1 MLDLSKFKKTV
12 TSPYTGQDYEI
23 VRVTRREVLESTGV
37 LPILLAAPVEK
48 RLQALETGLKEKADN
63 GEVQEQVTK
72 DMLAKG
78 VLSPRIWLGPGE
90 CPEGQLPIEYMG
102 DDRDWLAGEVIK
114 FAYDIS
120 ALNMDKFFRG
130 AEPADPGPGGPE
142 IRTEAVGPNPDGD
155 GSIHGP

>member
-12 TSPYTGQDYEI
+12 ASPYTGQEYEI
-23 VRVTRREVLESTGV
+23 VRVTRREVLEMTGV
-37 LPILLAAPVEK
+37 LPIVLAAPVEK
-48 RLQALETGLKEKADN
+48 RLQALETALKERADN
-63 GEVQEQVTK
+63 GDIQEQVTR

-78 VLSPRIWLGPGE
+78 VLSPRIWLGDGE
-90 CPEGQLPIEYMG
+90 CPENQLPIGYMG

-130 AEPADPGPGGPE
+130 PEPADPGPSGAE
-142 IRTEAVGPNPDGD
+142 VRAEAVEPNPDGD
-155 GSIHGP
+155 GAVHGP